1 MIFTS
6 IEYLVFFT
14 VVAILYFVIPQK
26 FRWLLLLAASCFFYM
41 SLVPYYII
49 FVLVIVIND
58 YSAAICIGKYRSR
71 KRLFLYQSILVNLG
85 MLFVFKYFNFFGGI
99 AASLSALAGLGFSVP
114 VLKILLPVGLSFYTF
129 KSLGYV
135 IDVYREEQIPEK
147 HIGHYA
153 LYVLLFLEILSGP
166 IDRGK
171 TLLPQFN
178 EEHKFDYSRISS
190 GLKLAAWGVFKK
202 VVIAD
207 KIALII
213 NQVYGDVN
221 HYSGTPLII
230 TALLYSFQIYFDFS
244 GYTDIALGCG
254 KILGLN
260 LPENFDLPLI
270 SRSITEF
277 WRRWHISLS
286 NWLKDYLYNPIAI
299 STRSWGKTSVVFS
312 LFVTFLL
319 AGIWHG
325 AGWTFVIFG
334 ALHGGALVYEFLTRN
349 IRKKLFRK
357 IPAFIYDGI
366 CNIIAFSYLSFAFIF
381 FRSADLAQA
390 GYFITH
396 LFVNVNLKLGGY
408 TMGLGKFET
417 ITMLVL
423 IVFAMFAE
431 IYTSRKEGLVKFISA
446 KPVIVRWGF
455 YYAIVLLVLCFGE
468 FGVST
473 FLYFK
478 F

>member
-1 MIFTS
+1 
-6 IEYLVFFT
+6 
-14 VVAILYFVIPQK
+14 
-26 FRWLLLLAASCFFYM
+26 M

-58 YSAAICIGKYRSR
+58 YSAAICIDRYRSR
-71 KRLFLYQSILVNLG
+71 KKLFLYQSILINLG
-85 MLFVFKYFNFFGGI
+85 MLFVFKYFNFFGA
-99 AASLSALAGLGFSVP
+99 AASGLSGLAGLGFSPP

-135 IDVYREEQIPEK
+135 IDVYREELKPEK

-171 TLLPQFN
+171 NLLPQFN
-178 EEHKFDYSRISS
+178 EEHKFDYSRITG

-207 KIALII
+207 RIAVII
-213 NQVYGDVN
+213 NQVYGNV
-221 HYSGTPLII
+221 HHFSGIPLII
-230 TALLYSFQIYFDFS
+230 TALLYTFQIYFDFS

-254 KILGLN
+254 RVLGLN
-260 LPENFDLPLI
+260 LPENFDIPLI

-286 NWLKDYLYNPIAI
+286 TWLKDYLYNPIAI
-299 STRSWGKTSVVFS
+299 STRSWGKYSVVFS

-349 IRKKLFRK
+349 IRKRLFK
-357 IPAFIYDGI
+357 KVPVFIYDGI
-366 CNIIAFSYLSFAFIF
+366 CNIIAFCYLSFAFIF
-381 FRSADLAQA
+381 FRSADITQA
-390 GYFITH
+390 GYYLSH
-396 LFVNVNLKLGGY
+396 LFVNLNFKFVGYNL
-408 TMGLGKFET
+408 GLGSFQT
-417 ITMLVL
+417 LLMIVL
-423 IVFAMFAE
+423 IIFAMFTE
-431 IYTSRKEGLVKFISA
+431 IYTSKKEGVVKYISA

-455 YYAIVLLVLCFGE
+455 YYAITLLIICFGE
-468 FGVST
+468 FGETS